1 MKKELKEK
9 LTKLQEYLKSL
20 NKVAVAFS
28 GGTDSSL
35 LLYVA
40 HEVLKDNVIALSVK
54 SPYIAKWEIEEAVDF
69 VNSYN
74 IKHKTLELSIDESIK
89 FNPQNR
95 CYLCKMK
102 VFSILKAE
110 AEKNGFTYLADGTN
124 YDDISDY
131 RPGIK
136 ALKELNIK
144 SPLLEC
150 MLTKQDIRDISK
162 FYNLPTW
169 DKPAYACL
177 LTRLPHDKEICFQ
190 SLDRIESGEKFLI
203 SNGLKAVRV
212 REHDGI
218 ARIEIPEN
226 DMKLLFKNDLR
237 INIVKT
243 FKELGYDY
251 VCIDLQGYRTGSMQ
265 KK

>member
-1 MKKELKEK
+1 
-9 LTKLQEYLKSL
+9 
-20 NKVAVAFS
+20 
-28 GGTDSSL
+28 
-35 LLYVA
+35 
-40 HEVLKDNVIALSVK
+40 
-54 SPYIAKWEIEEAVDF
+54 
-69 VNSYN
+69 
-74 IKHKTLELSIDESIK
+74 
-89 FNPQNR
+89 
-95 CYLCKMK
+95 
-102 VFSILKAE
+102 
-110 AEKNGFTYLADGTN
+110 
-124 YDDISDY
+124 
-131 RPGIK
+131 
-136 ALKELNIK
+136 
-144 SPLLEC
+144 
-150 MLTKQDIRDISK
+150 
-162 FYNLPTW
+162 LPTW